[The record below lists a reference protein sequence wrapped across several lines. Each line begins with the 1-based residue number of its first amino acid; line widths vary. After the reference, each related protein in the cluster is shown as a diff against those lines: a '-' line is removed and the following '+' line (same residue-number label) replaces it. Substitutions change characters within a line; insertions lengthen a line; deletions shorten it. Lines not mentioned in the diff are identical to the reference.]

1 MEING
6 KSINFLSYTSAKSKE
21 IQEAKFSKIQND
33 SLKTDANYLNYQY
46 TDDSVKVFDVNSI
59 GATLSDNAIV
69 EICNSIVPELNSKNS
84 EITNLSTTYKNF
96 TPQEI
101 SNIKKVIYNLHI
113 QGSGDD
119 APDTPSIPETPDDD
133 NKDYVSFID
142 EFGDTDSMF
151 EYLNKLNPA
160 ITKES
165 GITRA
170 QLVAVTQDDAW
181 EDANGDFFGSLNRIF
196 DVLDKDS
203 NAVLSYAEIQDFIGE
218 ELGDD
223 VYDYWYKVNDY
234 AMEIQDEFESL
245 SDQGKLEFALDKTRD
260 YLEAA
265 GLTAQIEALDRLL
278 GMEDLYND
286 IKVGQIAI
294 ADLNPDRKK
303 QDWITLGCYS
313 PYTYQWEVE
322 KNDKTYGVS
331 VFKFDNDDN
340 DKDAD
345 LGITLDIS
353 LLWGNWYELVN
364 VLVHELTHATAYQY
378 FPNPLDGIDWGTV
391 EKLHDRGYLSDEEYD
406 WYYEN
411 WDEDWTEEQSDLLYY
426 RATCAWGEYTAY
438 QTDADY
444 LDSIA
449 GDIFD
454 TYTVTFDEDN
464 NKIVSGRTTAVD
476 GQDEKDRIMEHIAE
490 SYDNEAPPY
499 EALPDYKWWSFA

>member
-223 VYDYWYKVNDY
+223 TLAYYNNVQAYSDK
-234 AMEIQDEFESL
+234 IQEEYSVL
-245 SDQGKLEFALDKTRD
+245 SGQEKLEFAIDKTRE
-260 YLEAA
+260 YLEAS
-265 GLTAQIEALDRLL
+265 GMQSQLDALDRLL
-278 GMEDLYND
+278 GMEDKYND
-286 IKVGQIAI
+286 ISVGQISI
-294 ADLNPDRKK
+294 ADLNKDNNSE
-303 QDWITLGCYS
+303 WITLGAYT
-313 PYTYQWEVE
+313 PYTYQMDYE
-322 KNDKTYGVS
+322 KDGKTYSIS
-331 VFKFDNDDN
+331 VFASDDDFTDEHGN
-340 DKDAD
+340 KID
-345 LGITLDIS
+345 LGITLDVTY
-353 LLWGNWYELVN
+353 LEEDKTWYELVN

-378 FPNPLDGIDWGTV
+378 SAQDGTNNITWDSI
-391 EKLHDRGYLSDEEYD
+391 EQLHDLGYMSDDEYN
-406 WYYEN
+406 WYDVN
-411 WDEDWTEEQSDLLYY
+411 WDEDWTDDQIYRLYY
-426 RATCAWGEYTAY
+426 LSTCAWGEYTAY
-438 QTDADY
+438 QADADY

-454 TYTVTFDEDN
+454 
-464 NKIVSGRTTAVD
+464 SHLTTAVD
-476 GQDEKDRIMEHIAE
+476 GKDEKQTIIDHIDA
-490 SYDNEAPPY
+490 SYNEPGEPE
-499 EALPDYKWWSFA
+499 EAYPDFKWWSFA